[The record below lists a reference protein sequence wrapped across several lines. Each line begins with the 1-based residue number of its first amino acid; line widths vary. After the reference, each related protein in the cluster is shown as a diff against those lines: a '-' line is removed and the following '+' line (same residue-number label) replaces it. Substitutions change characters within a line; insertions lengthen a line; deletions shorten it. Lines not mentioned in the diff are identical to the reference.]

1 MSTQPT
7 SSPVRTDEPILSG
20 KVVVCLTEFDQT
32 TFFPGPL
39 FDRLLTLAPHAR
51 VIRPNGKDSFELGR
65 QLDEL
70 QPEVVVGGWS
80 TPRLPEKLPPALKYL
95 CFLCGSVKAI
105 TSRRHLENG
114 LLVTNWGG
122 SISRTIAEAAL
133 HHILA
138 CLRRSPHWTLEMH
151 VQRGWREPT
160 MEGISLFGLTVGLHG
175 FGRVSRALIRLLQ
188 PFDVKLKVYAPDAD
202 VRAGRMFG
210 FTPVDSLEAL
220 FSGSDVVVELA
231 PLIPETTGIVQERHL
246 RLLPS
251 GGVFVNVARGAIVDE
266 AGLVRV
272 AKEGCIRFG
281 LDVFTTEPLA
291 TEHPLR
297 GLSNVYLTPHIA
309 GPTANCCRDVGE
321 FALSNLRRFAAG
333 EELKALVTP
342 ETYDQST

>member
-1 MSTQPT
+1 MFTQPM
-7 SSPVRTDEPILSG
+7 SSPVRTAAPIISG
-20 KVVVCLTEFDQT
+20 NVVVCLTEFDQE
-32 TFFPGPL
+32 TFFPGTH
-39 FDRLLTLAPHAR
+39 FDRLLAFAPRALLL
-51 VIRPNGKDSFELGR
+51 RPAGKDTIELGR
-65 QLDEL
+65 HLHEL
-70 QPEVVVGGWS
+70 RPEVVVGGWS
-80 TPRLPEKLPPALKYL
+80 TPRLPEILPDTLKYL

-114 LLVTNWGG
+114 LQVTNWGG

-151 VQRGWREPT
+151 VRRGWREPAT
-160 MEGISLFGLTVGLHG
+160 EGMSLFGLTVGLHG

-188 PFDVKLKVYAPDAD
+188 PFEVKLKVFAPDAD
-202 VRAGRMFG
+202 EAAGRTFG
-210 FTPVDSLEAL
+210 FTPAASLDAL
-220 FSGSDVVVELA
+220 FSDSDVVVELA
-231 PLIPETTGIVQERHL
+231 PLIPETTGVVQERHL
-246 RLLPS
+246 RLLPP

-272 AKEGCIRFG
+272 AQEGSIRFG
-281 LDVFTTEPLA
+281 LDVFATEPLA
-291 TEHPLR
+291 SEHPLR

-321 FALSNLRRFAAG
+321 FALSNLQRFAAG
-333 EELKALVTP
+333 EKLKALITP

>member
-1 MSTQPT
+1 MSMQPK
-7 SSPVRTDEPILSG
+7 SPPVHADGPILSG
-20 KVVVCLTEFDQT
+20 NVVVCLTEFDQA

-39 FDRLLTLAPHAR
+39 FDRLLAFAPNTR
-51 VIRPNGKDSFELGR
+51 LIRPKDKDSAELGR

-70 QPEVVVGGWS
+70 NPEVVVGGWS
-80 TPRLPEKLPPALKYL
+80 TPRLPEKLPSSLKYL

-105 TSRRHLENG
+105 TTRRHLENG
-114 LLVTNWGG
+114 LQVTNWGG

-138 CLRRSPHWTLEMH
+138 CLRRSPYWTLAMH
-151 VQRGWREPT
+151 VQRGWREPAV
-160 MEGISLFGLTVGLHG
+160 EGTSLFGLTVGLHG

-188 PFDVKLKVYAPDAD
+188 PFDVKLKVFAPDAD
-202 VRAGRMFG
+202 DAAGQAHG
-210 FTPVDSLEAL
+210 FTPVPTLEEL

-231 PLIPETTGIVQERHL
+231 PLIPETTGIVQERHF
-246 RLLPS
+246 RLLPP

-272 AKEGCIRFG
+272 AREGAIRFG
-281 LDVFTTEPLA
+281 LDVFATEPLPA
-291 TEHPLR
+291 DHPLR
-297 GLSNVYLTPHIA
+297 GLPNVYLTPHIA

-333 EELKALVTP
+333 EKLKAIVTT